1 MPILLRGNQ
10 KNLTKSDSYLPLTN
24 YPVRGFII
32 RRKKMISS
40 YFHRQIELLNICLD
54 KMNLF
59 KNNKYSKFFEDVAGI
74 IFKEIIHEAIFA
86 DCKITII
93 DKFNRTYYYIRTDNV
108 DNKLDKEIKKIID
121 EYSNIYEII
130 EEINNLGYDVPDD
143 VIII

>member
-1 MPILLRGNQ
+1 MN
-10 KNLTKSDSYLPLTN
+10 
-24 YPVRGFII
+24 
-32 RRKKMISS
+32 SS
-40 YFHRQIELLNICLD
+40 YFHRSIELMNICLD

-108 DNKLDKEIKKIID
+108 DDKLDKEIKKIID
-121 EYSNIYEII
+121 NSDSYKEISSKI
-130 EEINNLGYDVPDD
+130 KELGYKIPDD

>member
-74 IFKEIIHEAIFA
+74 IFKEIIH
-86 DCKITII
+86 
-93 DKFNRTYYYIRTDNV
+93 
-108 DNKLDKEIKKIID
+108 KLYLLTVK
-121 EYSNIYEII
+121 
-130 EEINNLGYDVPDD
+130 
-143 VIII
+143 

>member
-1 MPILLRGNQ
+1 
-10 KNLTKSDSYLPLTN
+10 
-24 YPVRGFII
+24 
-32 RRKKMISS
+32 MISS

-74 IFKEIIHEAIFA
+74 IFKEIIHEAIFD

-130 EEINNLGYDVPDD
+130 EEINKLGYDVPDD